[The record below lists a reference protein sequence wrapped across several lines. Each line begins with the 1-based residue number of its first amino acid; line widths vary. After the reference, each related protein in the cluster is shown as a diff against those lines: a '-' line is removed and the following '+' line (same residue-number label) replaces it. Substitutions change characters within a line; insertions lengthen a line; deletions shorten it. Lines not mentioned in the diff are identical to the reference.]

1 MSEKKE
7 QFVPIRKPTQPSK
20 PPTKKKPEVTQR
32 CAGNNATTVEEI
44 KEMPSLSPIPPT
56 PAVQVVEQTYQ
67 EGEVWEPNEPTT
79 ILKNSWGRSQ
89 LIRHD
94 LFMVVCWSTEHQT
107 MVLDYVKCPEY
118 PCAFIASQQ
127 EVHQYLQAVE

>member
-1 MSEKKE
+1 M
-7 QFVPIRKPTQPSK
+7 
-20 PPTKKKPEVTQR
+20 
-32 CAGNNATTVEEI
+32 TVEEI

-79 ILKNSWGRSQ
+79 ILKNSWGRSLMTCQ
-89 LIRHD
+89 QKLIRHA
-94 LFMVVCWSTEHQT
+94 LFMVLCWSTEHQT
-107 MVLDYVKCPEY
+107 MVLNYVKCPEY
-118 PCAFIASQQ
+118 PFAFIASQQ